1 MKSMTGFGRASG
13 EVCGRRVAVTVQ
25 TVNHRTLDLV
35 IRLPEPLRGCEAEVR
50 ERLTGRISRG
60 RCEVIVVVSEEAT
73 EARRRLDPEAVRGW
87 LEAARPLI
95 DAGLV
100 EPRLTL
106 GDLLRAGSAL
116 ATTADGEDA
125 PVELPAILDL
135 VGEAAKQAAGA
146 REFEGER
153 LARVVADRLAELD
166 RGVDEL
172 EARRGE
178 AVARA
183 AAALKSR
190 VEELAGQAGVS
201 EERLAQEV
209 AILVEKGDIAEEL
222 DRLRSH
228 IAQFQLVMD
237 ADGLIGKRLDF
248 LTQEISRE
256 LNTVSAKARDSEM
269 LQRALDAKVVCEQ
282 LQRAGAEC
290 RVTRNQGIAASSS
303 SSPPPRAAAR
313 RH

>member
-209 AILVEKGDIAEEL
+209 AILADRSDVREEL
-222 DRLRSH
+222 DRLRAH
-228 IAQFQLVMD
+228 LEQFRAVAAESEPL
-237 ADGLIGKRLDF
+237 GRRLDF
-248 LTQEISRE
+248 LVQEMFRE
-256 LNTVSAKARDSEM
+256 LNTLGAKCRDAEM
-269 LQRALDAKVVCEQ
+269 TRHALDAKVVCEQ
-282 LQRAGAEC
+282 LREQIQNVE
-290 RVTRNQGIAASSS
+290 
-303 SSPPPRAAAR
+303 
-313 RH
+313 